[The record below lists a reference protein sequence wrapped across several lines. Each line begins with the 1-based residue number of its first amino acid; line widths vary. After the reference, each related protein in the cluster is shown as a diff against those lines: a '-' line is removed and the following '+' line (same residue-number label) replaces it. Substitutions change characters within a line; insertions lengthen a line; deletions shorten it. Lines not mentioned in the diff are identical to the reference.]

1 MSPVSPISSHGPH
14 PFSPVS
20 PVSRHSFSRTKPPV
34 YPISHA
40 FPVRYNPPT
49 DLHHPVQHFLRPHR
63 PSAAPPNFPASPN
76 SQCRALLRQDICT
89 LEELHTRIS
98 RVLRGAGDVWALQC
112 GERVVEVHRR
122 KLEKV
127 VEEVKREAAEVRW
140 EFEGLKRAG
149 AVGEEVEW
157 VCRLLREVE
166 REAEMARQEIRDL
179 S

>member
-1 MSPVSPISSHGPH
+1 M
-14 PFSPVS
+14 
-20 PVSRHSFSRTKPPV
+20 
-34 YPISHA
+34 
-40 FPVRYNPPT
+40 
-49 DLHHPVQHFLRPHR
+49 
-63 PSAAPPNFPASPN
+63 
-76 SQCRALLRQDICT
+76 
-89 LEELHTRIS
+89 
-98 RVLRGAGDVWALQC
+98 
-112 GERVVEVHRR
+112 EVHRR